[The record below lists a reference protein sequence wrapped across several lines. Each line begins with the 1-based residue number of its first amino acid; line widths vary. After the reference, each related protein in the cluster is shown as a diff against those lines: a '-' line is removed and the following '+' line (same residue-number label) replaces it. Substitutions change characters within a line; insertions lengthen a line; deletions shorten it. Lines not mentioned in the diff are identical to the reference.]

1 MGGYLLVLLVAAAA
15 TYLATPLARRL
26 AERTGAMSP
35 VRERDVHSVPTP
47 RLGGLAMLV
56 GLTVALVVAH
66 SVPFFA
72 RVFDSSQSPWAILGA
87 AALIALV
94 GAVDDVYQLDA
105 VTKLAGQVLAAGLL
119 AWQGVQ
125 LVTLPLGGV
134 VVGSGALFL
143 VLTVVVVVVAMNAV
157 NFIDGLDGLA
167 AGVMAVA
174 AGAFFVYTYMLTR
187 QTNQLDYS
195 SLAAL
200 VAAATVGCCVGF
212 LPHNIHPARIFMG
225 DSGAL
230 QLGLLL
236 AASAVAVTGQVDP
249 AVVSG
254 AQLVPIWFPVVLP
267 AVVLLVPF
275 LDLLLAVVRRV
286 GKGRSPFA
294 PDKLHLHH
302 RLLVHRAL
310 APQRRADHVPVDRRD
325 LLRHGGHRV
334 RPAGRVAAGLAR
346 GGAGERRADDGSAAR
361 PEPAP
366 DGGGGAL
373 VIAFTSVLGR
383 TRTTPHHPSID
394 PSEDPPPPSRRG
406 PAAPEGP
413 PR

>member
-1 MGGYLLVLLVAAAA
+1 MGGYVLVMLVAAAV

-47 RLGGLAMLV
+47 RLGGLAMFA
-56 GLTVALVVAH
+56 GLATALVVAQ
-66 SVPFFA
+66 SVPFFSPI
-72 RVFDSSQSPWAILGA
+72 FESSQSPWAILAA
-87 AALIALV
+87 AALITLV
-94 GAVDDVYQLDA
+94 GAIDDVYQLDA

-134 VVGSGALFL
+134 VLGSGSLFL

-167 AGVMAVA
+167 AGVMTVA

-230 QLGLLL
+230 LLGLLL

-254 AQLVPIWFPVVLP
+254 SQLVPVYFPVVLP

-286 GKGRSPFA
+286 RRGRSPFA
-294 PDKLHLHH
+294 ADKLHLHH
-302 RLLVHRAL
+302 RLLAIGHSHRNAVLIMCLWTAVISFGTVVTAFVPLAVWLPVWIGVAL
-310 APQRRADHVPVDRRD
+310 ASGALTMGPLRGRSLRRT
-325 LLRHGGHRV
+325 
-334 RPAGRVAAGLAR
+334 
-346 GGAGERRADDGSAAR
+346 
-361 PEPAP
+361 EPA
-366 DGGGGAL
+366 DRL
-373 VIAFTSVLGR
+373 
-383 TRTTPHHPSID
+383 
-394 PSEDPPPPSRRG
+394 
-406 PAAPEGP
+406 
-413 PR
+413 